1 MAARSERIESVWI
14 HYRNDSYSIFNCK
27 DEFPRMDAI
36 EGKYLSL
43 PMHTKVSTADV
54 DRICGVLKS
63 GW

>member
-1 MAARSERIESVWI
+1 
-14 HYRNDSYSIFNCK
+14 
-27 DEFPRMDAI
+27 MDAI